1 MKKTIRGIL
10 PLLFLSAMMAVPAWG
25 QDEPEPEADPK
36 PEAEPKPE
44 AGTKPPPDAI
54 KLLADITK
62 ANADKDTGHLDLLL
76 KSIRDLAESSKDQ
89 EVLDQIAAE
98 LIKSLKV
105 AKGNF
110 GTQRSIVEVM
120 GALRSKKCLSTLKKQ
135 AFRKK
140 AKDVEEQAL
149 QACALLSIGK
159 YRDPKMIGAL
169 EDETKNRSLPV
180 ANAAY
185 EAFQQYGAS
194 PGKVRKQVAEILMK
208 RLDSEYPSAGKQ
220 GSGAT
225 SAEAQERWKKLQET
239 IVKSLQAVCRET
251 TIIDIENWRE
261 WWKEN
266 KRNAKLWK
274 DKKAT

>member
-10 PLLFLSAMMAVPAWG
+10 PLLFLSAMTAVPALA
-25 QDEPEPEADPK
+25 QDEPG
-36 PEAEPKPE
+36 PEAEPKAE
-44 AGTKPPPDAI
+44 AGAKPPPDGI
-54 KLLADITK
+54 KLLADLTK
-62 ANADKDTGHLDLLL
+62 ANADKDTGLLDLLL

-98 LIKSLKV
+98 LTKSLKV

-110 GTQRSIVEVM
+110 GTQRSILEVM
-120 GALRSKKCLSTLKKQ
+120 GVLRSKKCLSSLKKF

-140 AKDVEEQAL
+140 AKDVEAQAL

-169 EDETKNRSLPV
+169 EDETKNRNLPV

-185 EAFQQYGAS
+185 EAFQEYGAS
-194 PGKVRKQVAEILMK
+194 PGKVRKQVAELLMK
-208 RLDSEYPSAGKQ
+208 RLDSEYPSQGKQ
-220 GSGAT
+220 GSGGT

-266 KRNAKLWK
+266 KRNAKIWK
-274 DKKAT
+274 DKKAS